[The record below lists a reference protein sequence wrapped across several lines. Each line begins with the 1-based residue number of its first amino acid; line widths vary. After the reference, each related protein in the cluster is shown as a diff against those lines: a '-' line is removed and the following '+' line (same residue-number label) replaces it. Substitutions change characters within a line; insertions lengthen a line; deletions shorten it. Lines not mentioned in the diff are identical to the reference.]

1 MPAEA
6 FCFGNDEYLKANSGI
21 AECLFHLG
29 QAEQAIDK
37 FEGVKRR
44 IEQEVVFDKPMMLI
58 NVYNMLGNCY
68 LKIGSL
74 ERAENNYQHSL
85 LLI

>member
-6 FCFGNDEYLKANSGI
+6 FCFGNDEYLKVNAGI

-29 QAEQAIDK
+29 KTEQAIDK
-37 FEGVKRR
+37 FEAVRHR
-44 IEQEVVFDKPMMLI
+44 IESEVVFDKPVMLI

-68 LKIGSL
+68 LKMVEL
-74 ERAENNYQHSL
+74 DRAKNNYE
-85 LLI
+85 